1 MTSRQALNN
10 IKNLFIGS
18 PINLAQQF
26 EIIEK
31 DLDRLEKLEK
41 ENKELNDFK
50 YMFINCK
57 KLTPLPKIPELEK
70 YNKNA
75 KKHHKDLEILDILKK
90 HYDNNSLAL
99 SLNSFIVFTIHKNDK
114 DFNKIKEWLENE

>member
-1 MTSRQALNN
+1 MNSKESLNN

-18 PINLAQQF
+18 PINPTQQF

-75 KKHHKDLEILDILKK
+75 KKHHKELEVLDILKRNI
-90 HYDNNSLAL
+90 YVADN
-99 SLNSFIVFTIHKNDK
+99 TIYATPNELEKNDY
-114 DFNKIKEWLENE
+114 NKLKEWYENE